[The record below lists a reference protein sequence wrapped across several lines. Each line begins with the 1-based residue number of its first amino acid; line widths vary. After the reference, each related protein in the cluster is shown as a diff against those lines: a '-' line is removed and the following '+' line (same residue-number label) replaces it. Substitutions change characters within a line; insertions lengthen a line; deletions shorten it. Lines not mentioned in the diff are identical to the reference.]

1 MSGHS
6 KWSTIKRQKAVNDN
20 ARGQVFSKLSR
31 AITIA
36 VKTGGG
42 PNPDSN
48 YKLKMAIDA
57 ARAENMPKDTIDRA
71 INKAATGGEQM
82 EEVMYEGFGPE
93 GVGVLVQATTD
104 NRNRTAQEIKS
115 VFDKNGGTMG
125 QPGSVSF
132 NFEPKG
138 FLLVEKTQNVDKQIL
153 SLIDLGVEEVEE
165 GESGV
170 EVYAAP
176 QELFEVKRKLE
187 EQGLKVLSAELIQRP
202 RNKVPLDE
210 SRSEK
215 LFRLLDAL
223 DSHEDVQKV
232 FDNSEL

>member
-20 ARGQVFSKLSR
+20 ARGQTFSKLSR

-57 ARAENMPKDTIDRA
+57 ARAENMPKGTIDRA
-71 INKAATGGEQM
+71 INKAASGGEQM
-82 EEVMYEGFGPE
+82 EEIMYEGFGEE

-115 VFDKNGGTMG
+115 IFDKNGGTMS

-132 NFEPKG
+132 NFELKG
-138 FLLVEKTQNVDKQIL
+138 YLLIKKFENVDEQIL
-153 SLIDLGVEEVEE
+153 ALIDLGIEDVEETE
-165 GESGV
+165 GGIEIYVS
-170 EVYAAP
+170 A
-176 QELFEVKRKLE
+176 QELFEVKRKVE
-187 EQGLKVLSAELIQRP
+187 ENGFGVITAELIQKP
-202 RNKVPLDE
+202 KLKIPLEENKA
-210 SRSEK
+210 EK
-215 LFRLLDAL
+215 LFKLLDAL

-232 FDNSEL
+232 FDNSEV